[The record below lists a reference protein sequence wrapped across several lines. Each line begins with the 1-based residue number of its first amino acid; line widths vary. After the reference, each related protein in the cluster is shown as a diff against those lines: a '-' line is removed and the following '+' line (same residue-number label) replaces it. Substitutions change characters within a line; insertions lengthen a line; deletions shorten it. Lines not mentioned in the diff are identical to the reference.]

1 MSAVNWIIYAVTV
14 AVFGWIWYARE
25 RQWNIKNRDNL
36 RELRRMWLL
45 DEAAAKEVGEK
56 HFGDFHRT
64 GLNKTLL
71 ALMLM
76 AGAAWGQEW
85 QPPKP
90 GTMCGQRIGTAQT
103 NSITIGCID
112 FDALAKLGV
121 PGVYGQRMQVHIEA
135 KYGDAVR
142 VEAFYVDAEGKES
155 SVIEWGDI
163 RRNQDGSLGAL
174 VQFLGWE
181 FTRVE
186 VRVYRD

>member
-1 MSAVNWIIYAVTV
+1 VSAVNWIIYAVTV
-14 AVFGWIWYARE
+14 VGFAAAWGWRE
-25 RQWNIKNRDNL
+25 RRWHAHKTEGREIL
-36 RELRRMWLL
+36 EELRRRSP
-45 DEAAAKEVGEK
+45 
-56 HFGDFHRT
+56 DFHRT
-64 GLNKTLL
+64 GLNKTLVC
-71 ALMLM
+71 LMLM

-90 GTMCGQRIGTAQT
+90 GPMCGQRISTAQT
-103 NSITIGCID
+103 NSIAIGCID

-181 FTRVE
+181 FTRVD
-186 VRVYRD
+186 VRVLRD